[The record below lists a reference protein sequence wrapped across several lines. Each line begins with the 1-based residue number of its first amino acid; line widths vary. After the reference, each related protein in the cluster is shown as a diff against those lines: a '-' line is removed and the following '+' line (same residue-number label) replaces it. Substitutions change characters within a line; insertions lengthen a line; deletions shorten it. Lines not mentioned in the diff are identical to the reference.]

1 MPKERRS
8 RRRPQP
14 IIRWVLMNIFPRNN
28 PQQRHP
34 SHIQQHSG
42 RLI

>member
-14 IIRWVLMNIFPRNN
+14 IIRWVLMNVFP
-28 PQQRHP
+28 
-34 SHIQQHSG
+34 
-42 RLI
+42 